1 MRTQVSSLL
10 VLAVLL
16 AASTFSHAQEAAPVE
31 EKIASSSPRT
41 LVLCLDGVGYDL
53 VEEMYRRGELRHF
66 RPPAPLPRYLC
77 VPKR

>member
-1 MRTQVSSLL
+1 MKTQVSSLL

-31 EKIASSSPRT
+31 KKVAALPRT

-53 VEEMYRRGELRHF
+53 VEEM
-66 RPPAPLPRYLC
+66 
-77 VPKR
+77 